1 MLVLPSTTATSREI
15 LSKVGTGSSSLGWGC
30 RSARDGYEVVNVRDQ
45 LTFGL
50 MAAPGSPPVEW
61 RVSEALVPYER
72 AVAEMDARVD
82 AIARGTAGELAWL
95 LEHPPL
101 YTAGTSADPADL
113 IEARFP
119 VHRTGRGGQFT
130 YHGPGQRVVY
140 VMLDLKRRKPDIRCY
155 VASLEEW
162 LIRTLRGFQVRGE
175 RREDRIGVWVPRPER
190 GAGYEDKI
198 AAIGVRV
205 RRYVTL
211 HGISLNVDLDLTHF
225 AGIVPCGVSGQRYGV
240 TSLLDLGI
248 PVSMPE
254 VDMALRAEF
263 EAVFGG
269 TTDDR
274 GRTTE
279 DT

>member
-1 MLVLPSTTATSREI
+1 M
-15 LSKVGTGSSSLGWGC
+15 
-30 RSARDGYEVVNVRDQ
+30 VNVRDQ

-61 RVSEALVPYER
+61 RVSEPLVPYER

-82 AIARGTAGELAWL
+82 AITRGTAGELAWL

-101 YTAGTSADPADL
+101 YSAGTSADPADL

-211 HGISLNVDLDLTHF
+211 HGISLNVDPDLTHF
-225 AGIVPCGVSGQRYGV
+225 AGIVPCGVSGPRYGV

>member
-1 MLVLPSTTATSREI
+1 
-15 LSKVGTGSSSLGWGC
+15 
-30 RSARDGYEVVNVRDQ
+30 VVNVRDQ

-211 HGISLNVDLDLTHF
+211 HGISLNVDPDLTHF
-225 AGIVPCGVSGQRYGV
+225 AGIVPCGVSGPRYGV
-240 TSLLDLGI
+240 TSLFDLGI

-279 DT
+279 DR